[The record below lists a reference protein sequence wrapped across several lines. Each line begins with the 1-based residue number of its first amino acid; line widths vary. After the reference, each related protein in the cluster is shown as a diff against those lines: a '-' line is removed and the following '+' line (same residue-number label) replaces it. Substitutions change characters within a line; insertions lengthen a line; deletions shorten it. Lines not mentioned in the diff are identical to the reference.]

1 MEPQGVTQITE
12 DDIHFKN
19 KCLFLKG
26 RSYKVKYRDVS
37 PWNAFLESQHGF
49 PTVPWSTPLN
59 SAYLVPSSCITNIWL
74 SEGLCAGLLDARLT
88 SRHSECWISSMI
100 AIKSSSFTS
109 FCPGIFYIDAGLPFA
124 FSALSESGG
133 VCLLAAHWM
142 PVQSDTQMAHK

>member
-1 MEPQGVTQITE
+1 M
-12 DDIHFKN
+12 
-19 KCLFLKG
+19 
-26 RSYKVKYRDVS
+26 
-37 PWNAFLESQHGF
+37 ESQHGF

-109 FCPGIFYIDAGLPFA
+109 FCPGNFYVDAGLPFA

-133 VCLLAAHWM
+133 VRLLAAHWM
-142 PVQSDTQMAHK
+142 PVQSDTQNGPQVNVLYPTNLSVSLHGLFGGQIGQSTECALFL